1 MSGLGQ
7 GSSLLFHVMS
17 AGAAQWGWG
26 THFNAGWLLRPWVD
40 TAGQFLSLWVS
51 PWEAWAFLQSSSYI
65 VRAKAPRE
73 LRGSSST
80 CDAKPG
86 NCKALLSLQPQI
98 HLDSRGGA
106 STPPLYGRRSGSH
119 CIECNRRHCALILRM
134 YSCLH
139 TNTHTES
146 TSTLSLW
153 SSHCTINSGNFMALT
168 LTKRHCHSP
177 LLV

>member
-1 MSGLGQ
+1 MAWASLQYGSLRRVELFTQSLGSLTA
-7 GSSLLFHVMS
+7 GSSEKRRSCL
-17 AGAAQWGWG
+17 
-26 THFNAGWLLRPWVD
+26 
-40 TAGQFLSLWVS
+40 
-51 PWEAWAFLQSSSYI
+51 AFYDPDSEVISITSVTLYCWMQS
-65 VRAKAPRE
+65 
-73 LRGSSST
+73 
-80 CDAKPG
+80 DA
-86 NCKALLSLQPQI
+86 